1 MKEKICDTST
11 PTCPPQAKPSLHT
24 QRHRVRLLQPVP
36 TKPSSSPPSMLPCQR
51 AVAQRMSN
59 NVACPGPSTAAWCQL
74 CRALRVGEQPGPAG
88 AFKQKITVS
97 RFLPFHP
104 PY

>member
-1 MKEKICDTST
+1 MKEKTCDTST

-51 AVAQRMSN
+51 AVAQRMSS
-59 NVACPGPSTAAWCQL
+59 NVACPGTAARCQL
-74 CRALRVGEQPGPAG
+74 YRALRMGDKQPRL
-88 AFKQKITVS
+88 S
-97 RFLPFHP
+97 
-104 PY
+104 